1 MLQSP
6 NTEDDYEPPGVGDNG
21 GPPLEVG
28 LTAPQYEL
36 VHTSKQFPAMVAGF
50 GAGKTNALIHRALY
64 LKFKYPTCNVAYY
77 LPTYDLVRTIAFPR
91 FEEVLGEE
99 FGMIEGTDYKCIR
112 SLTPMILF
120 PDGGHIIMRTM
131 DNPGRIVGYE
141 VADSLIDELDTLKTE
156 DASAVWKKIIA
167 RNRQKKLD
175 GSKNTIAVGTT
186 PEGFRF
192 VYEQWKR
199 KPPSAEYYLIKAT
212 TYSNGKN
219 LPDGY
224 IQDLIDTYPPAFI
237 AAYLNG
243 DFVNLTS
250 GTVYGQYD
258 RIENRSLEEII
269 AGEALHIGLDFNV
282 TKMAAVIHVQRAG
295 YPHAVAELIN
305 MFDTPHAIQVI
316 KERFVNHPIFI
327 YPDASGAARK
337 SVNASVSDIA
347 LLQAARFTV
356 VANSTNPAV
365 KDRVLSMNVL
375 FNGGGKRLYKVNDN
389 LCPHY
394 AQALEQQA
402 YDKNGEPDKSSG
414 LDHVTD
420 AAGYFISYRFPV
432 VKRGITKVKISGA

>member
-1 MLQSP
+1 
-6 NTEDDYEPPGVGDNG
+6 
-21 GPPLEVG
+21 
-28 LTAPQYEL
+28 
-36 VHTSKQFPAMVAGF
+36 MVAGF

-99 FGMIEGTDYKCIR
+99 FGMIEGTDYKCVR

-167 RNRQKKLD
+167 RNRQKKPD

-258 RIENRSLEEII
+258 RLEN
-269 AGEALHIGLDFNV
+269 
-282 TKMAAVIHVQRAG
+282 
-295 YPHAVAELIN
+295 
-305 MFDTPHAIQVI
+305 
-316 KERFVNHPIFI
+316 
-327 YPDASGAARK
+327 
-337 SVNASVSDIA
+337 
-347 LLQAARFTV
+347 
-356 VANSTNPAV
+356 
-365 KDRVLSMNVL
+365 
-375 FNGGGKRLYKVNDN
+375 
-389 LCPHY
+389 
-394 AQALEQQA
+394 
-402 YDKNGEPDKSSG
+402 SS
-414 LDHVTD
+414 
-420 AAGYFISYRFPV
+420 A
-432 VKRGITKVKISGA
+432 